1 MSLTKTTLAAATA
14 AALVLAPATAFADG
28 HGNGHGNGHG
38 HAATHANH
46 GKSKTHF
53 TANGKVTAVSDASF
67 TMHVKGGSKSL
78 HGMDVTVALSDNA
91 KVRRNG
97 AKATLADLQVGDRV
111 NAVGKRGEDD
121 SLTAR
126 HVNAHGP
133 DADDST
139 DDSTE
144 AGDDAGDDTATDGTG
159 DDGTVDDGSV
169 DDGTTDDGTVD
180 DGTGTTDATG

>member
-1 MSLTKTTLAAATA
+1 VSLSKTTLAAATA

-28 HGNGHGNGHG
+28 HGHGKGHG
-38 HAATHANH
+38 HAATHTNH
-46 GKSKTHF
+46 GKSKMHF
-53 TANGKVTAVSDASF
+53 TANGKVTAVDAESF

-78 HGMDVTVALSDNA
+78 HGADVTVALSDNA

-97 AKATLADLQVGDRV
+97 AKAVLADLQVGDRV
-111 NAVGKRGEDD
+111 NAVGARGEDD

-133 DADDST
+133 DGDDST

-144 AGDDAGDDTATDGTG
+144 AGDDAGDDTATDGTT
-159 DDGTVDDGSV
+159 DDGTVDDGTT

-180 DGTGTTDATG
+180 DGSTDATG